1 MDLRV
6 YARLISVVLLQLA
19 EDKIHLR
26 DTTTICHL
34 LENYQTRALLFSY
47 V

>member
-19 EDKIHLR
+19 EDKIHL
-26 DTTTICHL
+26 
-34 LENYQTRALLFSY
+34 LEKYQKKALLFSY